1 MNTRSR
7 LPRSAPTASFR
18 ARLCAEQLGDRVLP
32 AGILAV
38 GTDAGPVATV
48 RTFIDSDSN
57 GTYDTLAGVFQ
68 PFGLSKGGVRVAMGD
83 FNKDGNE
90 ELVTVTGVG
99 GAVKI
104 WSMNSDG
111 SVGGVI
117 EAFLP
122 FGSAFKGG
130 LFVAAGDLDGDGKDE
145 LAVSQGSGGNTIRIY
160 SDTDADALVGDNQT
174 DAFNPYGGFT
184 GGTRIAFGNTNNILG
199 DELIVGRGPG
209 GATSARV
216 YTDADHDRAVS
227 DAAALESFLPFG
239 PAYTGGVYVASGAME
254 NVGGN
259 GAEVIVGRGTGAS
272 VVRIFTDT
280 NASGKVGD
288 EAPFETFHAQP
299 GSTGGVR
306 VAAGDTDNSS
316 FFVEV
321 ITASGPGGGRV
332 TIRDDT
338 SDAGLL
344 VSDNVADDNFAAF
357 GASYTKG
364 LFTAFGKVQNTTYSY
379 QGFPTTI
386 PDQATVTSTI
396 VVPPGAGKIKD
407 LDVTLAIA
415 HTFVGDLDITLTHVP
430 TGISVTLFTDIGGTD
445 AGLFVRLNDEAG
457 TDIGSADNPDGE
469 YISGTF
475 NPEGTAAL
483 SVFDGLDGSGEWQLT
498 ITDDANND
506 VGILYGWS
514 LHTQF

>member
-1 MNTRSR
+1 
-7 LPRSAPTASFR
+7 
-18 ARLCAEQLGDRVLP
+18 
-32 AGILAV
+32 
-38 GTDAGPVATV
+38 VATV

-57 GTYDTLAGVFQ
+57 GTYETLAGVLQ
-68 PFGLSKGGVRVAMGD
+68 PFGASRGGVRVATGD
-83 FNKDGNE
+83 FDGDGND
-90 ELVTVTGVG
+90 ELVTATGAG
-99 GAVKI
+99 GTVKI
-104 WSMNSDG
+104 WSLNSDG
-111 SVGGVI
+111 SVGGVK
-117 EAFLP
+117 ESFLP
-122 FGSAFKGG
+122 FGAAFKGG

-145 LAVSQGSGGNTIRIY
+145 LAVSQGSGGNAIRVF
-160 SDTDADALVGDNQT
+160 SDTDGDAFVGDALT
-174 DAFNPYGGFT
+174 DSFNPFGGFL
-184 GGTRIAFGNTNNILG
+184 GGSRLAIGDTNNLG
-199 DELIVGRGPG
+199 GDDLIVGRGPG
-209 GATSARV
+209 GPTTVRV
-216 YTDADHDRAVS
+216 YTDGDADRQVS
-227 DAAALESFLPFG
+227 DAPALESFLPFG
-239 PAYTGGVYVASGAME
+239 SAYTGGVYVASGAIE
-254 NVGGN
+254 SVGNG

-306 VAAGDTDNSS
+306 VAAGDTDNSN

-338 SDAGLL
+338 GDAGLL

-364 LFTAFGKVQNTTYSY
+364 LFAAFGKVQNTTYSY

-430 TGISVTLFTDIGGTD
+430 SGTSVTLFTDIGGTD

-483 SVFDGLDGSGEWQLT
+483 SVFDGLDASGEWQLT
-498 ITDDANND
+498 ITDDTAAD
-506 VGILYGWS
+506 LGVLYGWS
-514 LHTQF
+514 LAFTF